1 MHKHAIAIVSL
12 LTLSGSAFGQ
22 LWPGSVIL
30 NQNVFDQCPG
40 RFRICAGL
48 SASETQGSLVYRQ
61 ADDSTAVYGLVSRG
75 EQMTNKGN
83 MTSVQGLAEVASYS
97 GQSGSVDGRLG
108 NLSAWFYAG
117 QLHGVTGNASAG
129 SLSNFRNDSTSQS
142 LGGFFRGGADP
153 SGPGLF
159 LNGVGAYYLAG
170 TQGTLQGL
178 LQGDLGSGAAAGVI
192 GIDNADVDS
201 TVPTYAGWFDGDLH
215 STEDLTI
222 GGMAV
227 VNGSAPQ
234 PGYELTV
241 NGSVWCSSGVYAGS
255 SRRWKSDVE
264 EIGGAL
270 EMVMD
275 MRGVRYTHDPSGET
289 HVGVIA
295 EELGEV
301 LPEAVFFEEDGQ
313 PSGVQYGRLSA
324 VLIEAMQ
331 EQQAQ
336 IDELRAELEALRTDR

>member
-12 LTLSGSAFGQ
+12 LALSGSAFGQ
-22 LWPGSVIL
+22 IWPTSVIL

-40 RFRICAGL
+40 RFRICADL
-48 SASETQGSLVYRQ
+48 SANETQGSLVFTQ
-61 ADDSTAVYGLVSRG
+61 ADDSSAVFGLVSRG
-75 EQMTNKGN
+75 EQLTNKGN
-83 MTSVQGLAEVASYS
+83 MTSVQGLGEMASYA

-117 QLHGVTGNASAG
+117 SLYGVYGAADAAT
-129 SLSNFRNDSTSQS
+129 LSNFRNDSASQS
-142 LGGFFRGGADP
+142 LGGAFYGGSDP
-153 SGPGLF
+153 AGPGLF

-178 LQGDLGSGAAAGVI
+178 LEGDLGTGAAAGVI
-192 GIDNADVDS
+192 GIDNADVAS
-201 TVPTYAGWFDGDLH
+201 TVPTFAGWFDGDLH
-215 STEDLTI
+215 TTEDLTVE
-222 GGMAV
+222 GRAV
-227 VNGSAPQ
+227 VNGSAAQ

-241 NGSVWCSSGVYAGS
+241 NGSVWCSSGIYAGS
-255 SRRWKSDVE
+255 SRRWKSDIE

-270 EMVMD
+270 DMVMD